1 MRNTLATPPTR
12 CLSGDLALLVVDASG
27 VVSFAHGLDAVGLTS
42 DHIRD
47 LTGQSIDNIP
57 RTNDRL
63 LLGLQRAM
71 GGQADRFELHVGK
84 RTFDVRLEPRSNGG
98 AVVSAAGTSEEELT
112 ARLRRLEEAQR
123 FAHVGSFEWDIEAD
137 VLTLSDELHRIYGV
151 ERARFGGTYAA
162 FLDRVHPDDLAH
174 VKGVLSD
181 AVMNTKP
188 FAFDHRLVR
197 HDGSLRSLHTRGDVI
212 TDDQSRAIRLVGS
225 SWDETDLTES
235 VRHLE
240 HALSLLEAIINA
252 TADGLLVVDRAG
264 KVTKYN
270 QRFLAQWHIPQEL
283 VEQRDDQR
291 LLTFVLDQLEDPEG
305 FLRGVREL
313 YGDPRRESFDVLRF
327 KDGRVLERYSTP
339 QRIGE
344 KVAGRV
350 WSFRDVT
357 ERERLLVRAVF
368 LADAARLLGSLEMDS
383 ALDGV
388 AHMAVPYLGDGCA
401 IDLLGYG
408 GPRRL
413 LVVTRDPARPI
424 KPELH
429 SAILSGHPTIYTV
442 GPLCYMGVPLVV
454 KNAVVGG
461 MTFVAAPNRRYTE
474 DDLEVAEDLARQ
486 AALSVEN
493 AHLYRRAQDALQ
505 ARDEFLSVAAHEIR
519 GPITSLHLAAQ
530 SLQKGKMLAASVPQA
545 LDIIEREDRRLGTFV
560 DELLDLG
567 RIGTGRFH
575 FTFEEVDLGDV
586 VRDVTARSGA
596 ELAKCGS
603 SLAITTEG
611 VLVGQWDRFRLE
623 QIVSHLLSNAM
634 KFGLGKPIS
643 IAVSSGGGG
652 VTLIVSDHG
661 TGIAPEMHER
671 IFQPFERAVSARNYG
686 GLGLGLHIVR
696 TIVEGLG
703 GSVRVES
710 QLGRGASFIVELP
723 QSGSS

>member
-1 MRNTLATPPTR
+1 MRNTLAIPPTG
-12 CLSGDLALLVVDASG
+12 CLSGDLALLVVDARG

-42 DHIRD
+42 DHTRD

-57 RTNDRL
+57 HNNDRL
-63 LLGLQRAM
+63 LLGLQRAI
-71 GGQADRFELHVGK
+71 GGHADRFALHVGS
-84 RTFDVRLEPRSNGG
+84 RTFDVRLEPRSDGG
-98 AVVSAAGTSEEELT
+98 AVVSATGTSEEELN
-112 ARLRRLEEAQR
+112 ARLRRLEEAQH

-151 ERARFGGTYAA
+151 ERAQFGGTYAA
-162 FLDRVHPDDLAH
+162 FLDRVHPNDLAR
-174 VKGVLSD
+174 VEDVLSD
-181 AVMNTKP
+181 AVRNTKP

-197 HDGSLRSLHTRGDVI
+197 HDGGLRSLHTRGDVI
-212 TDDQSRAIRLVGS
+212 PDDQSRPMRLVGS
-225 SWDETDLTES
+225 SWDVTDLTES
-235 VRHLE
+235 VRNLE

-252 TADGLLVVDRAG
+252 TADGLLVVDRTG
-264 KVTKYN
+264 RVTKHN
-270 QRFLAQWHIPQEL
+270 QRFVAQWHIPQEL
-283 VEQRDDQR
+283 VEQRDDQK
-291 LLTFVLDQLEDPEG
+291 LLTFVLGQLEDPEG

-327 KDGRVLERYSTP
+327 KDGRVFERYSTP

-344 KVAGRV
+344 NVVGRV

-368 LADAARLLGSLEMDS
+368 LADAARLLGSLEMDT

-429 SAILSGHPTIYTV
+429 SAILSGHPTIYRV
-442 GPLCYMGVPLVV
+442 GPLSYMGVPLVV
-454 KNAVVGG
+454 KKAIVGG
-461 MTFVAAPNRRYTE
+461 MTFVAAPGRRYTE
-474 DDLEVAEDLARQ
+474 DDLELAEELARQ

-493 AHLYRRAQDALQ
+493 AQLYRRAQDALQ

-530 SLQKGKMLAASVPQA
+530 CLQKGKIPGASVPQA

-603 SLAITTEG
+603 SLSITTEG

-643 IAVSSGGGG
+643 IAVRSGGGR

-703 GSVRVES
+703 GTVRVAS
-710 QLGRGASFIVELP
+710 QLDRGASFIVELP
-723 QSGSS
+723 QPGSS